1 MSKRKS
7 GLFGGRNSKLPI
19 SMTSYSG
26 KDNPGFTHNEDGVSN
41 NSTSVEP
48 ISIISIHPTL
58 TNGAKVDS
66 GAYSGATNGV
76 LPSGDDTGPVSNGS
90 THPIQKQ
97 TSAVEMKR
105 SINLL
110 HCTAIMV
117 AVTGHS
123 SVFIS
128 PSSILAQTGSVGSSL
143 IVWLIGGLINLGLA
157 LCFAEL
163 GTMFPKAGGPYS
175 YAMKSFGPLMGF
187 LMMWGYTVLIA
198 GPFWAF
204 LAYTAALYIVK
215 PAFPDCT
222 GDDVKKAVNI
232 LAGWIM

>member
-1 MSKRKS
+1 MSRRKL
-7 GLFGGRNSKLPI
+7 GLFKGHLSGEPPVVAL
-19 SMTSYSG
+19 TSFSG
-26 KDNPGFTHNEDGVSN
+26 EDNKGYVNHEDGGDTGVSDTV
-41 NSTSVEP
+41 SP
-48 ISIISIHPTL
+48 ISIISNNSHVP
-58 TNGAKVDS
+58 NGAKLGNGLPD
-66 GAYSGATNGV
+66 GTGV
-76 LPSGDDTGPVSNGS
+76 LPSSDEPTPNGNGIPGLRKQVS
-90 THPIQKQ
+90 T
-97 TSAVEMKR
+97 VEMKK

-123 SVFIS
+123 SIFVS
-128 PSSILAQTGSVGSSL
+128 PSSILAQTGSIGASL
-143 IVWLIGGLINLGLA
+143 LVWLIGGLINVGTA

-163 GTMFPKAGGPYS
+163 GTMYPKAGGPYS

-204 LAYTAALYIVK
+204 LANTAALYIVK
-215 PAFPDCT
+215 PAFPDCLA
-222 GDDVKKAVNI
+222 DDVKTAVNI